1 MKNSII
7 KKIAYVLFAGLLLSF
22 AGCAGVETVE
32 IAPTEKAADTVETKK
47 SEAEP
52 DSSDYLGEGVVLAA
66 FYAEDGGFS
75 ETRYYPAKVLTP
87 GSEETNG
94 EYQLVAMVGDFD
106 VAEGTEHWTDDVI
119 LKSHPAQKDELE
131 KGEIVLFTKRE
142 VKEGLAEAR
151 WEKGIIASTDELYK
165 GVITVDFVWHLDQA
179 DEGDRLCSLKI
190 EQIRIIDEWTLE

>member
-7 KKIAYVLFAGLLLSF
+7 KKILYLLLAGVLLTF
-22 AGCAGVETVE
+22 AGCAGVDTVE
-32 IAPTEKAADTVETKK
+32 TSETVETKK

-52 DSSDYLGEGVVLAA
+52 ESTDYLGEGIVLAA

-75 ETRYYPAKVLTP
+75 ETRYYPAEVLTP
-87 GSEETNG
+87 GSEDTNG
-94 EYQLVAMVGDFD
+94 EYQVISMVGDFD
-106 VAEGTEHWTDDVI
+106 VAEGSEHWTDDVI
-119 LKSHPAQKDELE
+119 LESHPAEKDELE
-131 KGEIVLFTKRE
+131 TGEIVLFTKRD

-165 GVITVDFVWHLDQA
+165 GVVTVDFVWHLDRS
-179 DEGDRLCSLKI
+179 DEGDRQYNLDI